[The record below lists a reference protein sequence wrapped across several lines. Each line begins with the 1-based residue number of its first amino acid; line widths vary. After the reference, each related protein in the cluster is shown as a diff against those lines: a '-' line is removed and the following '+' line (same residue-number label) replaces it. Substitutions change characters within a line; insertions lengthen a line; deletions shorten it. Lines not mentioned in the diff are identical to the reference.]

1 MTDRDTTD
9 EAVKGY
15 YQKQNLSAHK
25 LQQMIDIAQLPVQQG
40 KGNRLAP
47 KQVNPNQINWKQRW
61 LAQRNFSIAASLLLA
76 AVISL
81 QWIVSTPSQQQLIAS
96 IAQEIAINHQ
106 KQFDIDFAETSY
118 AGLSNLMTK
127 LDFKLVNPARLK
139 EKGLQILGGRYCSLH
154 GHIAA
159 QVRLKNSSGTIFT
172 LYQTSSHKSFKTL
185 TEHEQRANGIE
196 IEMWN
201 EDGVFLGIAG

>member
-1 MTDRDTTD
+1 MTDRSTTD

-15 YQKQNLSAHK
+15 YQKQNLSLHK
-25 LQQMIDIAQLPVQQG
+25 LQQLIDIAQLPVQQS
-40 KGNRLAP
+40 NRPAP
-47 KQVNPNQINWKQRW
+47 KQVNPKQINWKQRW
-61 LAQRNFSIAASLLLA
+61 LAQRNISIAASLLLA
-76 AVISL
+76 TVISL

-118 AGLSNLMTK
+118 SGLSKLMTK
-127 LDFKLVNPARLK
+127 LDFKLINPSRLK
-139 EKGLQILGGRYCSLH
+139 GRDLQILGGRYCSLH

-172 LYQTSSHKSFKTL
+172 LYQTSSHKSFRTL
-185 TEHEQRANGIE
+185 TEHEQLTNGIE

-201 EDGVFLGIAG
+201 ENGVFLGIAG